1 MSVALIGVGVV
12 QTIVYLLFV
21 RFIDLYEREDFR
33 YVIPVFVWGFTVA
46 VAIALVF
53 NTLIGGTLSVLVDQN
68 SANFLTA
75 VFVAPPVEEIAKG
88 LALMIAFAVS
98 WAVARSR
105 GGGLAFSGVMDGIV
119 YGSAVGFGFSI
130 AEDVLYY
137 AQTYQEVGNQVFVLR
152 RIGGGFAHAA
162 FTSLTGIGIG
172 LIPWVRG
179 AFLKV
184 LMPVLGLLGAIF
196 LHAAF
201 NFAATLFGPLAY
213 GIGFV
218 VLLIYVVVIVTWLAV
233 ERRVIREELR
243 EEVAAGTIGAREYEL
258 LPTYFARTL
267 YYLGLIFSGRVGEWR
282 RARKV
287 HEAAV
292 DLAFTKRISRY
303 SYAAPQAHNIQHLR
317 ERIRQLRGGP
327 GRSPQPAI

>member
-213 GIGFV
+213 GIAFV
-218 VLLIYVVVIVTWLAV
+218 VLLIYMVVIVAWLAV

-258 LPTYFARTL
+258 LPTYFARTF

>member
-1 MSVALIGVGVV
+1 MSVALIAVGVV

-292 DLAFTKRISRY
+292 DLAFTKRLSRY

>member
-1 MSVALIGVGVV
+1 LSVALIGVGVV

-213 GIGFV
+213 GIAFV
-218 VLLIYVVVIVTWLAV
+218 VLLIYMVVIVAWLAV

>member
-152 RIGGGFAHAA
+152 RIGGGFVHAA

-172 LIPWVRG
+172 IIPWVRG

-184 LMPVLGLLGAIF
+184 LVPVLGLLGAIF

-213 GIGFV
+213 GIAFV
-218 VLLIYVVVIVTWLAV
+218 VLLIYMVVIVAWLAV

>member
-1 MSVALIGVGVV
+1 
-12 QTIVYLLFV
+12 
-21 RFIDLYEREDFR
+21 
-33 YVIPVFVWGFTVA
+33 
-46 VAIALVF
+46 
-53 NTLIGGTLSVLVDQN
+53 
-68 SANFLTA
+68 
-75 VFVAPPVEEIAKG
+75 
-88 LALMIAFAVS
+88 MIAFAVS

-152 RIGGGFAHAA
+152 RIGGGFVHAA

-172 LIPWVRG
+172 LIPWGRG

-201 NFAATLFGPLAY
+201 NFTATLFGPLAY

-218 VLLIYVVVIVTWLAV
+218 VLLIYVVVIVAWLAV

-258 LPTYFARTL
+258 LPTYFARTF

-292 DLAFTKRISRY
+292 DLAFTKRLSRY

-327 GRSPQPAI
+327 GRSPQPAV

>member
-172 LIPWVRG
+172 IIPWVRG

-213 GIGFV
+213 GIALV
-218 VLLIYVVVIVTWLAV
+218 VLLIYMVVIVAWLAV

-292 DLAFTKRISRY
+292 DLAFTKRLSRY

-327 GRSPQPAI
+327 GRSPQPAV